1 MELKNILFFV
11 LVCIAFSCSKQEK
24 VEWVSSTY
32 ENSWVNEPVL
42 TADASSGKEDAD
54 VVIDPTKTKQTIA
67 GFGTCF
73 NELGWTSLC
82 KLDSSTRESILKE
95 MFYPG
100 EGATLLYVECL

>member
-73 NELGWTSLC
+73 NVNW
-82 KLDSSTRESILKE
+82 ILLLVNLFLKKC
-95 MFYPG
+95 FILVKVQ
-100 EGATLLYVECL
+100 TLLYVECQ